1 MRRGAYRQVDTTA
14 TIIFIIA
21 AFSLGGIILMQRNN
35 IPASMRRGLAIAAI
49 VFIAFA
55 FFLIVYSFATMG
67 S

>member
-1 MRRGAYRQVDTTA
+1 VDTTA

-21 AFSLGGIILMQRNN
+21 AFALGFLVITQRNN
-35 IPASMRRGLAIAAI
+35 IPASLRRGIAIVAI

-55 FFLIVYSFATMG
+55 FFLIVYSLTTMG

>member
-1 MRRGAYRQVDTTA
+1 MDTTS

-21 AFSLGGIILMQRNN
+21 AFSLGGVLLMQRNN
-35 IPASMRRGLAIAAI
+35 IPANLRRGLAIAAI

-67 S
+67 T

>member
-1 MRRGAYRQVDTTA
+1 MDMTS

-35 IPASMRRGLAIAAI
+35 IPASMRRGLALTAI

-55 FFLIVYSFATMG
+55 FFLIVYSLTTMG

>member
-1 MRRGAYRQVDTTA
+1 MDITS

-35 IPASMRRGLAIAAI
+35 IPASLRRGLAIAAI

-55 FFLIVYSFATMG
+55 FFLIVYSLTTMG

>member
-1 MRRGAYRQVDTTA
+1 MEPTS

-21 AFSLGGIILMQRNN
+21 AFSLGIILIMQRNN

-55 FFLIVYSFATMG
+55 FFLIVYSLTTMG
-67 S
+67 T

>member
-1 MRRGAYRQVDTTA
+1 MDKTS

-35 IPASMRRGLAIAAI
+35 IPANLRRGLAIAAI

-55 FFLIVYSFATMG
+55 FFLVVYSLATMG

>member
-1 MRRGAYRQVDTTA
+1 MDTTA

-21 AFSLGGIILMQRNN
+21 AFSLGIIIILQRDK
-35 IPASMRRGLAIAAI
+35 IPASMRRGFAIASI

-55 FFLIVYSFATMG
+55 FFLIVYSLTTMG

>member
-1 MRRGAYRQVDTTA
+1 VDTTS
-14 TIIFIIA
+14 TIIFVIA

-35 IPASMRRGLAIAAI
+35 IPASMRRGMAITAI

-55 FFLIVYSFATMG
+55 FFLVVYSLTNVG